1 MKLKLLEEN
10 IGENITL
17 DSAMIDLIWTPKA
30 ETTKEKKKKDELES
44 IKNFVKT
51 FLCHSSNDMINQVI
65 RQPIGWKK
73 IFSNHISDRKMQI
86 KTTLYH

>member
-1 MKLKLLEEN
+1 MLKLKLLEEN
-10 IGENITL
+10 IGENFTL

-51 FLCHSSNDMINQVI
+51 FMSYF
-65 RQPIGWKK
+65 K
-73 IFSNHISDRKMQI
+73 
-86 KTTLYH
+86 